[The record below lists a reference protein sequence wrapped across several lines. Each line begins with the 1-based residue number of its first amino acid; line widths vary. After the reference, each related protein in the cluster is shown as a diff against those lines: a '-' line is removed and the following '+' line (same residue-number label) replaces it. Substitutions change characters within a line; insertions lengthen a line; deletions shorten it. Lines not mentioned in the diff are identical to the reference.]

1 MNAYAAAAFNGTD
14 PMAGWVMAIVLL
26 LVMTVVAWGLLRII
40 VSAAR
45 ALKSEVAQVWA
56 NGQRVANN
64 TIHIASLYATR
75 DAVGAIIE
83 RAGGIAGHAKAI
95 EAHARE
101 CPGCPVCLL
110 KKTG

>member
-26 LVMTVVAWGLLRII
+26 LVVTVVAWGLLRTVIM
-40 VSAAR
+40 SAR
-45 ALKSEVAQVWA
+45 AIKSEVAQVWA

-95 EAHARE
+95 EAHAKE
-101 CPGCPVCLL
+101 CPGCPACLF

>member
-14 PMAGWVMAIVLL
+14 PMAGWVMAIGLL
-26 LVMTVVAWGLLRII
+26 LVVTVVAWGLLRIVI
-40 VSAAR
+40 GAAR
-45 ALKSEVAQVWA
+45 AIKSEVAQVWA

-95 EAHARE
+95 EAHGKE
-101 CPGCPVCLL
+101 CSGCPACFL
-110 KKTG
+110 KKAG